1 MSSLFKL
8 KRIDPAIEDNTKIT
22 LARYAH
28 IVPHSVFE
36 QHQFK
41 AQIKLYSP
49 TCDFISTPM
58 MLLAWTITPNKEIIR
73 KQTDISTV
81 PWIEA
86 MNFKQ
91 TNSIYWPDIQQSD
104 IKEFKY
110 DVLFVVKYIS
120 TAPSNEIYLQIE

>member
-8 KRIDPAIEDNTKIT
+8 NRIDPEIEDTTKIT
-22 LARYAH
+22 LSRYAQ
-28 IVPHSVFE
+28 IVTYSVFE

-110 DVLFVVKYIS
+110 DMLFVVKYIS

>member
-58 MLLAWTITPNKEIIR
+58 MLLA
-73 KQTDISTV
+73 
-81 PWIEA
+81 
-86 MNFKQ
+86 
-91 TNSIYWPDIQQSD
+91 
-104 IKEFKY
+104 
-110 DVLFVVKYIS
+110 
-120 TAPSNEIYLQIE
+120 

>member
-8 KRIDPAIEDNTKIT
+8 KRIDPEIENNSEKSM
-22 LARYAH
+22 ARYAH
-28 IVPHSVFE
+28 IVPYSVFE
-36 QHQFK
+36 RYQFT
-41 AQIKLYSP
+41 AQINLYAP
-49 TCDFISTPM
+49 TCDFISIPM

-73 KQTDISTV
+73 KQTDISTL

-91 TNSIYWPDIQQSD
+91 NNSIYWPDIQQSD

-110 DVLFVVKYIS
+110 DMLFVVKCID
-120 TAPSNEIYLQIE
+120 TAVSNDIFLQIG